1 MGGPGSARQA
11 RQHGDNAAKYLRSAH
26 GGRCCATQC
35 TGWGGD
41 RGEAG
46 TGAISGRFEDA
57 SPAVECCP
65 ASPQSPHTTNT
76 KNLETCHERWCSDA
90 DTACTAPCSGAR
102 ASRLLSLACHKR
114 EAAWLYMHLKMKEQ
128 GSLRSWTAIQARG
141 TKATGLARH
150 ALAKPAAIGQGME
163 RLLRGSTERLGV

>member
-1 MGGPGSARQA
+1 MAGGVVQHSARAGEGTVVRQVQVPSQA
-11 RQHGDNAAKYLRSAH
+11 DLKMPLQLLNAAQPHRRVHTRLIQRIWRRATSA
-26 GGRCCATQC
+26 GVQMQTQH
-35 TGWGGD
+35 
-41 RGEAG
+41 A
-46 TGAISGRFEDA
+46 
-57 SPAVECCP
+57 
-65 ASPQSPHTTNT
+65 
-76 KNLETCHERWCSDA
+76 
-90 DTACTAPCSGAR
+90 APCSGAR

-163 RLLRGSTERLGV
+163 RLSRGSTERLGV